1 MLSKGT
7 AKKVTIYVNE
17 DTQEHFESL
26 YERILMFLLH
36 KGVSGAT
43 ATRALAGFGAHRT
56 LHTPKIEVLAE
67 HLPIRV
73 EFIDTAE
80 KVDELL
86 PTLYDMVTDGL
97 IEVQD
102 TTVVKIAM
110 KEKRRPEPKQP
121 HERKAGKAKMM
132 RIFLGE
138 ADRWHDEPLYDAIVK
153 RLRMLDIAGATVY
166 RGILGYGAKGH
177 THKQNLLHTS
187 RDLPVMITVVETE
200 EKLSQ
205 AAEAVE
211 QMLQD
216 GLIVVSDVDI
226 VRLIH
231 PHSLLEAT
239 DAKLPAS

>member
-1 MLSKGT
+1 MLAKGA

-17 DTQEHFESL
+17 DTQQHLNPL
-26 YERILMFLLH
+26 YEAILSFLMH
-36 KGVSGAT
+36 KGVAGAT
-43 ATRALAGFGAHRT
+43 ATRALAGFGGHGV
-56 LHTPKIEVLAE
+56 LHTPKVEVLAE
-67 HLPIRV
+67 HLPIRIEFV
-73 EFIDTAE
+73 ESAA

-86 PTLYDMVTDGL
+86 PTLYDMVSDGM

-102 TTVVKIAM
+102 TTVVKVAM
-110 KEKRRPEPKQP
+110 KEKRTIEAKQP
-121 HERKAGKAKMM
+121 HTRKAGKAKLM

-153 RLRMLDIAGATVY
+153 QLRMMDISGATVY

-177 THKQNLLHTS
+177 THKQSFFHVA
-187 RDLPVMITVVETE
+187 RDLPIMISVVESE
-200 EKLSQ
+200 ERLKQ
-205 AAEAVE
+205 AAEVIE

-231 PHSLLEAT
+231 SSPPEEAANAT
-239 DAKLPAS
+239 IPTR